1 MRDYYE
7 ALEALLAN
15 TQATTQ
21 TEVRPLEEA
30 EGYILAEELAVNYD
44 APMFD
49 NSAMDGYAVCDLD
62 RTEWEIIA
70 VIAAGDDVTA
80 ISLAPG
86 QAVRI
91 FTGAGIPANTDSVVA
106 QENTTVTD
114 SRVSVEQALKPGA
127 NIRRQGEE
135 LKKGDVLVSPQTVI
149 SPAAIGLLASQG
161 YASIS
166 CFKPLTLTL
175 FSTGD
180 ELLALSEALSPGKIY
195 DSNRPMLL
203 SWLKHYAY
211 LNVINGGVLPDDY
224 DTIKQALQQASGNSD
239 IIICSGG
246 ASVGDKD
253 YVKQVLNEL
262 GTLEHWKLAIKPGKP
277 FAWGNINDRCKV
289 FLLPGNPVASY
300 ATTLLMTLPAIK
312 YLAGLSL
319 EKARPKTWKAQA
331 DFSIPNNKQGRRD
344 FWRGAI
350 TLTET
355 GIWAAPVKG
364 QDSHMLSGCVKADIL
379 IEIPGYTNV
388 EHGQW
393 LDVYPL
399 PHSF

>member
-7 ALEALLAN
+7 ALEELLSK
-15 TQATTQ
+15 TQTTTQ
-21 TEVRPLEEA
+21 TETRPLEEA
-30 EGYILAEELAVNYD
+30 EGYILAEELTVNYD

-49 NSAMDGYAVCDLD
+49 NSAMDGYAICDLN
-62 RTEWEIIA
+62 RTEWKIIG
-70 VIAAGDDVTA
+70 VVAAGDDVTA
-80 ISLAPG
+80 ISLEPG

-91 FTGAGIPANTDSVVA
+91 FTGAGIPANTDSVVP
-106 QENTTVTD
+106 QENTTVANHN
-114 SRVSVEQALKPGA
+114 VSVNQLLKPGA

-135 LKKGDVLVSPQTVI
+135 LKKGDILVSSHTVI

-161 YASIS
+161 YASIN
-166 CFKPLTLTL
+166 CFRPLTLTL

-180 ELLALSEALSPGKIY
+180 ELLALTEPLAPGKIY

-211 LNVINGGVLPDDY
+211 LNVVNGGVLPDDY
-224 DTIKQALQQASGNSD
+224 DTIKQALQQAAGTSD

-253 YVKQVLNEL
+253 YVKQVLDEL

-277 FAWGNINDRCKV
+277 FAWGNINNRCKV

-319 EKARPKTWKAQA
+319 EKARPKKWKAQA

-344 FWRGAI
+344 FLRGAV
-350 TLTET
+350 TLTEN

-364 QDSHMLSGCVKADIL
+364 QDSHMLSGCVKAEAL
-379 IEIPGYTNV
+379 IEIPGHTNV
-388 EHGQW
+388 ERGQW

-399 PHSF
+399 SHSF